1 MNFVE
6 GLIEEED
13 RLKELQL
20 GRGVRA
26 RNQPLVSGCLPEP
39 EQLLR
44 LQGPAGGHCGK
55 EQQQQQQHAGGAGGA
70 AETQEPEPG
79 HLIF

>member
-6 GLIEEED
+6 CLLEEED
-13 RLKELQL
+13 RRSELQL

-26 RNQPLVSGCLPEP
+26 WNQPLVSGCLPEP

-44 LQGPAGGHCGK
+44 LQGPAGGHRGN
-55 EQQQQQQHAGGAGGA
+55 EQQQQQHAGGAGGA
-70 AETQEPEPG
+70 AETREPEPG